1 MQNNNNKTKKVKKS
15 EVKILRNRVFAKILG
30 FTETIITWVTILY
43 ILNWFVSVGLILAA
57 ILSTGNFQYLD
68 TLIVETSET
77 FRQIVVTGVIKFG
90 IENIF
95 KYNDFGG
102 RIPNKSYSSEDNLEF
117 EEGGNEN
124 DEGCY

>member
-1 MQNNNNKTKKVKKS
+1 MHDNKTKKVKKS
-15 EVKILRNRVFAKILG
+15 QVKTLRNRLFAKILG

-43 ILNWFVSVGLILAA
+43 ILNWFISVGLILAA
-57 ILSTGNFQYLD
+57 IISTGNFQYLD
-68 TLIVETSET
+68 TLIIETSET
-77 FRQIVVTGVIKFG
+77 FRQVVVTGVIKFG

-102 RIPNKSYSSEDNLEF
+102 RIPNKSYSEDNLEI

-124 DEGCY
+124 DEEHY